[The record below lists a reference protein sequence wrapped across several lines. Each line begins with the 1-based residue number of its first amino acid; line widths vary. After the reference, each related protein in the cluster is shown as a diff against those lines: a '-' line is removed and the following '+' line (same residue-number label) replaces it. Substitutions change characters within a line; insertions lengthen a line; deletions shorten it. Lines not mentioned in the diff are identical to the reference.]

1 MNEQHPDP
9 APRKHEPT
17 DSWERKIAIGK
28 ELITGMMGVAII
40 TVTLIVVFIA
50 IFSVNNT
57 GTYAAA
63 KDVLLYLNGLV
74 GVVLGYY
81 FGRVPGDMRAE
92 KATSD
97 ARDAQVKLDRTV
109 SEVRAVLE
117 ATEVF
122 DRGGQITLTPTQVE
136 HLHRIL
142 REY

>member
-1 MNEQHPDP
+1 PNP
-9 APRKHEPT
+9 AQSKREST

-92 KATSD
+92 KAASD
-97 ARDAQVKLDRTV
+97 ARDAQGKLDSTV
-109 SEVRAVLE
+109 SQVRTVLE
-117 ATEVF
+117 ANEAF
-122 DRGGQITLTPTQVE
+122 DRSGEI
-136 HLHRIL
+136 
-142 REY
+142 